1 MLAIDRRPPADPNGH
16 DNYKKEKPRSI
27 LSLTPSSP
35 IQVIAGRG
43 EHGIASVA
51 VASFEVI
58 ASHPVFG
65 LHMPNDL
72 LNRGTTTHLAADW
85 RGDVL
90 HLAADPDAELLGMV
104 VAAIAFVD
112 VDAAGLDPGQRFQR
126 GDHWPQSMAVKRVAV
141 QRFGVQHKLT
151 APRFREGRLLA

>member
-1 MLAIDRRPPADPNGH
+1 MVVSSICIKARKSRSSQRRSRLRLAG
-16 DNYKKEKPRSI
+16 S
-27 LSLTPSSP
+27 
-35 IQVIAGRG
+35 G

-65 LHMPNDL
+65 LHMPNDR

-112 VDAAGLDPGQRFQR
+112 VDAAGLDPGQPSPAITCARV
-126 GDHWPQSMAVKRVAV
+126 WPSNGLPCSA
-141 QRFGVQHKLT
+141 
-151 APRFREGRLLA
+151 LACSTN